1 MSMKPTIE
9 KMMHAKYLSEVR
21 GGNKRIPQCHIQ
33 KDWQDYLFAIVQ
45 FFLCVYLRATI
56 VSSSEILGTRI
67 LSISAAHI
75 GALRHL
81 LLNFQTKNLSKM
93 THFVG
98 EDFKRIWEKYEEL
111 FRRFNWKLW
120 GQKHTIQF
128 TKINSYLLVLGVIIS
143 IFHNYS
149 KRCLR
154 NLARFVE
161 LFRKTQ
167 NYFTFHLEVCTLA
180 LLTL

>member
-1 MSMKPTIE
+1 MLLELKRNLLVQNVTDLEFELSKMLMKPTIE

-45 FFLCVYLRATI
+45 FFLCVYLRATTI

-120 GQKHTIQF
+120 RQKTHYSIHQIYSECMISTYIVGSMAL
-128 TKINSYLLVLGVIIS
+128 INSQ
-143 IFHNYS
+143 H
-149 KRCLR
+149 
-154 NLARFVE
+154 
-161 LFRKTQ
+161 
-167 NYFTFHLEVCTLA
+167 
-180 LLTL
+180 

>member
-1 MSMKPTIE
+1 MIELEFELSRMLMKPTIE

-45 FFLCVYLRATI
+45 FFLCATI

-67 LSISAAHI
+67 LSISVAHI

-98 EDFKRIWEKYEEL
+98 EDFKRIWKKYEYL

-120 GQKHTIQF
+120 GQKTHH
-128 TKINSYLLVLGVIIS
+128 S
-143 IFHNYS
+143 IH
-149 KRCLR
+149 
-154 NLARFVE
+154 
-161 LFRKTQ
+161 Q
-167 NYFTFHLEVCTLA
+167 NK
-180 LLTL
+180 

>member
-1 MSMKPTIE
+1 MLLELKRNLLVQNVTDLEFELSKMSMKPTIE

-67 LSISAAHI
+67 LSISVAHI
-75 GALRHL
+75 GASRHL

-93 THFVG
+93 THFVR
-98 EDFKRIWEKYEEL
+98 EDFKRIWEKYEDL
-111 FRRFNWKLW
+111 FRRCNWKLR
-120 GQKHTIQF
+120 GQKTHHVQF
-128 TKINSYLLVLGVIIS
+128 TKMKSYLLVLDFIIS
-143 IFHNYS
+143 IFHN
-149 KRCLR
+149 
-154 NLARFVE
+154 NLK
-161 LFRKTQ
+161 L
-167 NYFTFHLEVCTLA
+167 
-180 LLTL
+180 

>member
-1 MSMKPTIE
+1 MFIISTAIWVTGWDTGSGASRAKANLIVQNVIELEFELSRMSMKPTIE

-111 FRRFNWKLW
+111 FISTENYEGKNTPFNSPK
-120 GQKHTIQF
+120 
-128 TKINSYLLVLGVIIS
+128 
-143 IFHNYS
+143 
-149 KRCLR
+149 
-154 NLARFVE
+154 
-161 LFRKTQ
+161 
-167 NYFTFHLEVCTLA
+167 
-180 LLTL
+180 